1 MTSGMMESVQR
12 LRRALGVGA
21 VAWSLLAAAALTPSA
36 AGQVLIRDNI
46 AGNSWQNTP
55 YLRPDSIFDTIWAS
69 SAIGFTGN
77 GQRLGTVSLLSAFR
91 IGGNWGIPEAGWF
104 TIRVGVFTSIAD
116 YQADPFRVTVELS
129 TSQLNPNWQ
138 TPFATVGGVPYL
150 KLDLDLSGLG
160 FITTTSGTNLV
171 AVSFDDQTILPGA
184 IGHTIAAMG
193 GFGTPPDDYYRL
205 VSGSLLH
212 NGPLTD
218 LATRFGFP
226 QTHFAAAVSTL
237 LACPADFDGSGF
249 VDSDDFVA
257 YVDNFVLGCAGPA
270 DPDPACTQS
279 ADFDGSTFVDS
290 DDFVAFVAA
299 FEAGC

>member
-1 MTSGMMESVQR
+1 M
-12 LRRALGVGA
+12 RRFLQAPGLT
-21 VAWSLLAAAALTPSA
+21 LAAVVTAALPLA
-36 AGQVLIRDNI
+36 APARADVVIRDNI
-46 AGNSWQNTP
+46 AGNSWQSTP
-55 YLRPDSIFDTIWAS
+55 YLLSSSYFDVLQIS
-69 SAIGFTGN
+69 SAIAFTGN

-91 IGGNWGIPEAGWF
+91 IGGDWGIPAAGWF

-184 IGHTIAAMG
+184 LGSTIGAMG
-193 GFGTPPDDYYRL
+193 GFGTPPADYYRF

-218 LATRFGFP
+218 LYSRFGFP

-237 LACPADFDGSGF
+237 LACPADLNADTVVDDADFVLFASAYNLLDCADPTMPAGCPADLNGDAF
-249 VDSDDFVA
+249 VDDADFVTFAAA
-257 YVDNFVLGCAGPA
+257 YNELLCP
-270 DPDPACTQS
+270 
-279 ADFDGSTFVDS
+279 
-290 DDFVAFVAA
+290 
-299 FEAGC
+299 